1 METLGEVARWGLNHD
16 PPHQYGLGYP
26 HFYSSSAARPFF
38 TRRVCSLHF
47 LLLRSAVDVEVHGG
61 SIEALS
67 VTDVT
72 CCHLEFSSRRRR
84 AERGSKFS
92 PPLILRAAP
101 TRGPHFPRG
110 VAMASSGP

>member
-1 METLGEVARWGLNHD
+1 METLGEVARWGLNRD
-16 PPHQYGLGYP
+16 PPHKYVLGYP

-61 SIEALS
+61 FIEALS

-72 CCHLEFSSRRRR
+72 CCHL
-84 AERGSKFS
+84 
-92 PPLILRAAP
+92 
-101 TRGPHFPRG
+101 
-110 VAMASSGP
+110 